1 MKCWLNDPKI
11 HQYCC
16 SCEFH
21 LIDYEHCDHNR
32 ELRDKTGKCICNI
45 QKGWICC
52 NPEIYEGKGASSGW
66 PEHSIGCELYKK
78 KGRGVDAVWIYES
91 PDNGKTVFRRPFGDY
106 DAPREKVVT
115 QSYDKNRESI
125 LR

>member
-1 MKCWLNDPKI
+1 MLRTIQKI
-11 HQYCC
+11 HRAMLL
-16 SCEFH
+16 EAK
-21 LIDYEHCDHNR
+21 EGKMKR
-32 ELRDKTGKCICNI
+32 ELQYAPYCLCNSCTEFRI
-45 QKGWICC
+45 
-52 NPEIYEGKGASSGW
+52 
-66 PEHSIGCELYKK
+66 KK
-78 KGRGVDAVWIYES
+78 KKLTDVVWIYES